1 MKKNL
6 TKLIAL
12 TLAIMLLLPCN
23 VFATSTKSKAQKP
36 VKNFY
41 KYAKTLNWKKMNTC
55 VNKKLDVDTSD
66 KSFNELCRIIKSQN
80 KKLLKISIKST
91 KLAKNKKSATIKVK
105 VQYRS
110 LYKASYY
117 ASLDMYSDVFD
128 YAINNSD
135 DEDIPDEFVVE
146 SLVKN
151 LKKRMKKYPA
161 KKTSKTVTIKT
172 QKYKNGWKI
181 KSISDSVADT
191 YLCDIVKGMNKASDD
206 LIDAFE

>member
-23 VFATSTKSKAQKP
+23 VFAASTKAKAQKP
-36 VKNFY
+36 VKDFY
-41 KYAKTLNWKKMNTC
+41 KFAKTLNWKKMNTC

-66 KSFNELCRIIKSQN
+66 KTFHELCKIIKPQN

-91 KLAKNKKSATIKVK
+91 KLAKNKKSATMKVK

-117 ASLDMYSDVFD
+117 ASFDMYSDLFD
-128 YAINNSD
+128 YAINND
-135 DEDIPDEFVVE
+135 DEDVPDEIIIE

-181 KSISDSVADT
+181 KSISDSVGNT
-191 YLCDIVKGMNKASDD
+191 YLCDIIKGMNKASKDF
-206 LIDAFE
+206 IDAFE